1 MLQLYVID
9 DQTTSRLVL
18 TEVARSV
25 ADDIEVQSFADPSA
39 ALASMREHGAD
50 LVVTDL
56 RMPVMDGV
64 QLLRGMRQTP
74 GLADVPVMMI
84 TVVDDLP
91 VRQQALEAGATDFLV
106 KPIGVP
112 ECRAR
117 LFNLLQ
123 LRRQHRV
130 LHHRASVLEAQIA
143 DLTGDPCDRGTGA
156 VLHLAAACEQHY
168 LPGGQNVRR
177 VARYSRCIAAG
188 LGLQGARLDHLEQA
202 ASLADIGL
210 LAVPPS
216 VLAKP
221 TRLSREDWIEL
232 RRHTQSGADMLR
244 LATSP
249 GLVLGAVV
257 ARHHHERWDGSG
269 YPDGLAG
276 TAIPLEARIVAV
288 ADAFNAMT
296 SRRPYRHALS
306 IEVASERLAAQR
318 NRMFDTECV
327 DALRAQLQEVAAIRA
342 QFQDQ
347 PAATALGE
355 PHVLPFQH

>member
-25 ADDIEVQSFADPSA
+25 ADDIAVQSFADPSA
-39 ALASMREHGAD
+39 ALATMRAHGAD
-50 LVVTDL
+50 LVVTDF
-56 RMPVMDGV
+56 RMPAMDGV

-74 GLADVPVMMI
+74 GLVDVPVMMI

-106 KPIGVP
+106 KPVGVA
-112 ECRAR
+112 EYRAR
-117 LFNLLQ
+117 LHNLLQ
-123 LRRQHRV
+123 LRRQHRA
-130 LHHRASVLEAQIA
+130 LHHRASVLEAQVA
-143 DLTGDPCDRGTGA
+143 GLTGAPCDGGTDA
-156 VLHLAAACEQHY
+156 VLHLAAACEQRY

-188 LGLQGARLDHLEQA
+188 FGLQGARLDHLEQA

-210 LAVPPS
+210 LAVSPRL
-216 VLAKP
+216 LAKP
-221 TRLSREDWIEL
+221 ARLSREDWSAL

-249 GLVLGAVV
+249 GLALGAVV
-257 ARHHHERWDGSG
+257 AGHHHERWDGSG
-269 YPDGLAG
+269 YPGGLAG

-306 IEVASERLAAQR
+306 VEVASARLAAQR
-318 NRMFDTECV
+318 NRMFDNECV
-327 DALRAQLQEVAAIRA
+327 DALHAQLREVEAIGV

-355 PHVLPFQH
+355 PHVLPVQH